1 MRSYIFTEKERE
13 MLERWLETGET
24 DQRLKKLFSSMGRNT
39 PLLRRD
45 LEPLF
50 QLLRR

>member
-13 MLERWLETGET
+13 MLERRLEIGET
-24 DQRLKKLFSSMGRNT
+24 DQRLKKLFSSMWKNK

-45 LEPLF
+45 VEPLF
-50 QLLRR
+50 QPLRR